1 MFESNVIAL
10 PSPFAL
16 GRTVV
21 GIRGVLSSPS
31 DEIYAPFIGV
41 IQTGGNHHR
50 RAGHGRC
57 FHVSCRLAVSEARLA
72 LPNFYKITIR
82 IANVAVRLAVR
93 VLWLCDKLGSSIPP

>member
-1 MFESNVIAL
+1 MFGIEMSEAAQWRSRAARMFESNVIAL

-41 IQTGGNHHR
+41 IQTGVTIIGAPATADAFMC
-50 RAGHGRC
+50 RA
-57 FHVSCRLAVSEARLA
+57 V
-72 LPNFYKITIR
+72 
-82 IANVAVRLAVR
+82 
-93 VLWLCDKLGSSIPP
+93 